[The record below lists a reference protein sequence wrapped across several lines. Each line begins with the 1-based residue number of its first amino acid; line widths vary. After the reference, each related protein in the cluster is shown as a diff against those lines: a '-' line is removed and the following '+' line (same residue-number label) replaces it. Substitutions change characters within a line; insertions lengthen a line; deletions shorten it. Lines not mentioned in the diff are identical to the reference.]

1 MYRNETAAE
10 RGDGRVM
17 VMTENRLARLART
30 DAEYARFGLSR
41 EIQPW
46 EDGARTDNRAGTYE
60 WWYFDAHLA
69 DGSVLVIVFQN
80 KDFTV
85 PRTGLDPLIRFE
97 LTLPDG
103 RQIDK
108 LERFDPSAWS
118 AATDHADVRIGEGNR
133 FTGDLH
139 EYRISVDLGDVSA
152 DVTITGQV
160 PAWRPE
166 TGVML
171 FGEKQDQEFAWL
183 PSVPQGAVT
192 ARYTVDGRST
202 QTTGIGYHDHNW
214 GDTAL
219 PTLIHNWYW
228 ARGQAGPFSVIASFI
243 TAAEAYDFGTI
254 PLFLL
259 AKDGE
264 VLADDSTKVE
274 FSREVVATDEHTGK
288 PVADITRYTYVD
300 GDDRYV
306 VSFHR
311 RQTIAA
317 ERMIDTIHGPKKL
330 AAKLARFDG
339 AYLRFSGKVTV
350 EHHRGDELVEK
361 ADDDGVWELMYFGHA
376 R

>member
-1 MYRNETAAE
+1 MPRKE
-10 RGDGRVM
+10 
-17 VMTENRLARLART
+17 LARLART
-30 DAEYARFGLSR
+30 DAEYAAYGLTR
-41 EIQPW
+41 KVERW

-108 LERFDPSAWS
+108 LEKFDAAQWS
-118 AATDHADVRIGEGNR
+118 AATDHADVRIGEANR

-139 EYRISVDLGDVSA
+139 EYRIAVDLGDVSA
-152 DVTITGQV
+152 EVTLTGQV

-166 TGVML
+166 TGVMV
-171 FGEKQDQEFAWL
+171 FGEKQEQDFAWL
-183 PSVPQGAVT
+183 PSVPQGEVR
-192 ARYTVDGRST
+192 ARYTVDGRT
-202 QTTGIGYHDHNW
+202 TETTGIGYHDHNW
-214 GDTAL
+214 GNTAL
-219 PTLIHNWYW
+219 STLIHNWYW
-228 ARGQAGPFSVIASFI
+228 ARGQAGAFSVIASFI
-243 TAAEAYDFGTI
+243 TAAEAYDFDTI
-254 PLFLL
+254 PLFML
-259 AKDGE
+259 ARDGR
-264 VLADDSTKVE
+264 VVADDPDKVE
-274 FSREVVATDEHTGK
+274 FVREVVATDEHTGK

-300 GDDRYV
+300 GDDTYV

-317 ERMIDTIHGPKKL
+317 ERLIDTLHGPKKV
-330 AAKLARFDG
+330 AARLARFDG
-339 AYLRFSGKVTV
+339 AYLRFSGKVSVTHRRADAVV
-350 EHHRGDELVEK
+350 EEAH
-361 ADDDGVWELMYFGHA
+361 DDGVWELMYFGHA